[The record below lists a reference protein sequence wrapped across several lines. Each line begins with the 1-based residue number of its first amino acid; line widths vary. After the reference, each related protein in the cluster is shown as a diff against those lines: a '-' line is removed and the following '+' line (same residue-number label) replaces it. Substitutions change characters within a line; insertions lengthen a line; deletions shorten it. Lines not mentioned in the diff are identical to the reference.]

1 MMRLR
6 MAGRF
11 RLHPRLWV
19 VFILGLLIGAAG
31 MLVFLGRKLDSFYLE
46 RDAMYYA
53 NNQKQKEILRLK
65 AELDRL
71 TNEESRRRETAGKI
85 RKIQVE
91 VLSPQRF
98 GQETIKAEVEKLLQ
112 PFVGKPIEWLGRN
125 PDLLDTV
132 LQGRTIRLSDPKAST
147 MQLDV
152 KYVTLVDSDLKVWI
166 EARDLSQTPP

>member
-1 MMRLR
+1 MMRR
-6 MAGRF
+6 HITSRF
-11 RLHPRLWV
+11 RPHPRIWV
-19 VFILGLLIGAAG
+19 VFILGTLIGATG
-31 MLVFLGRKLDSFYLE
+31 MLVYLGEKLDSFYLE

-65 AELDRL
+65 TELDRL
-71 TNEESRRRETAGKI
+71 THEESKRRETAGKI

-91 VLSPQRF
+91 VLTPQRF

-112 PFVGKPIEWLGRN
+112 PFVGKSIEWLGRN

-132 LQGRTIRLSDPKAST
+132 LQDRTIRLSDPKASAV
-147 MQLDV
+147 QLRV

-166 EARDLSQTPP
+166 DARDAHSAE